1 MRFRILGSV
10 RVVLD
15 GREVPVTASRDRVL
29 LGVLLL
35 HANQSMTRD
44 QLIDAVWP
52 GRPPRDARNQ
62 LQGCV
67 SRLRKRFA
75 EAGLGRVIVTEPDGY
90 RAVVEPGD
98 LDLLEFRRLVAGAR
112 EVAGQ
117 GRYEQAAADY
127 RKALVLW
134 RGPALAGIDGHTIPR
149 AAAALEEERV
159 QALEER
165 LAAELAA
172 GAAGE
177 LVAELSELAERH
189 PLREGVHRALML
201 ALYRAG
207 RQADALA
214 AYRRARQLLLD
225 ELGSEPG
232 AGLQELHQCILNRDP
247 SLEVRPAAR
256 SLPVSPRPRQLPS
269 DVAGF
274 SGRAEALKALDELLA
289 RRPEAT
295 GPVVISAIAGTAG
308 VGKTALAV
316 HWAHR
321 MVDRFPDGQLY
332 VNLRGFDPAGA
343 PVDSAT
349 AIRGFL
355 DALAVPPQRVPSG
368 FDAQVSLYRS
378 LVADRQLLVVLDN
391 ARDPEQVR
399 PLLPGAPGCLVL
411 VTSRNQLTGLVAT
424 DGAIPLPIDLLPEE
438 EARQLLAARIGA
450 DRMHMEPDAV
460 AELLAAC
467 AGLPLAL
474 AIVAARAAT
483 QPDFSLAAIA
493 EQVRAAGAGLEPWS
507 GPDPA
512 SDLRAVFSWSYHA
525 LDPGAAR
532 LFRLLGL
539 HPGPDLAA
547 PAAASLA
554 AIPLPQAHRYL
565 ARLTEANL
573 VTEHAPDRYIM
584 HDLLRTYATELTE
597 TIDGERDRLAAHH
610 RLLDH
615 YVHAVYAARL
625 MFDAHLRLSHEIAPP
640 QPGVELIDLQTR
652 EQAIAWLIA
661 EQSLLLN
668 AIHEAS
674 KNGFDVHT
682 WQLAVCLAYHLNWQG
697 QRHHWLATQHI
708 ALLAAQRLGDP
719 AMEAQA
725 HFGIGNAHAAHAS
738 YDLARRHLQRALDLS
753 VELGDQHKQA
763 YCHSNLSLLAS
774 RQGNCEE
781 ALRGSQLAYELF
793 RRVDDRAGQAIALN
807 EIACDY
813 TKLGEYRHAVVR
825 CEEAIA
831 IQQEIGRTSEEAVTW
846 HSLGQAHHHLGEYR
860 RAIECYERSRLLW
873 SGHQRGDAIVSHHLG
888 DAHHSLGERSAARSE
903 WRTALNVYLELDH
916 PNANEVRD
924 KLEQLDREP

>member
-1 MRFRILGSV
+1 
-10 RVVLD
+10 
-15 GREVPVTASRDRVL
+15 
-29 LGVLLL
+29 
-35 HANQSMTRD
+35 
-44 QLIDAVWP
+44 
-52 GRPPRDARNQ
+52 
-62 LQGCV
+62 
-67 SRLRKRFA
+67 
-75 EAGLGRVIVTEPDGY
+75 VIVTEPDGY
-90 RAVVEPGD
+90 RAVVDPGD

-149 AAAALEEERV
+149 AAATLEEERV

-165 LAAELAA
+165 LATELAA

-177 LVAELSELAERH
+177 LVAELSELVERH

-214 AYRRARQLLLD
+214 AYRRARGLLLD
-225 ELGSEPG
+225 ELGTEPG
-232 AGLQELHQCILNRDP
+232 AGLRELHQSILNRDP
-247 SLEVRPAAR
+247 GLEGRPAVR
-256 SLPVSPRPRQLPS
+256 SAVSPRPRQLPS

-289 RRPEAT
+289 RRPEAA

-321 MVDRFPDGQLY
+321 MADRFPDGQLY
-332 VNLRGFDPAGA
+332 VNLRGFDPAGQ
-343 PVDSAT
+343 PVEPAT
-349 AIRGFL
+349 AVRGFL
-355 DALAVPPQRVPSG
+355 DGLGVAPQRVPSG

-391 ARDPEQVR
+391 AGDPEQVR

-539 HPGPDLAA
+539 HSGPDFAA

-554 AIPLPQAHRYL
+554 AVPLPQAHRYL

-573 VTEHAPDRYIM
+573 VVEHTPGRYVT
-584 HDLLRTYATELTE
+584 HDLLRSYATELVDGTE
-597 TIDGERDRLAAHH
+597 SGPDRNAAQHRFLDHYLSTAYEARMLVDPHH
-610 RLLDH
+610 RLPH
-615 YVHAVYAARL
+615 PIAASRPGV
-625 MFDAHLRLSHEIAPP
+625 APIKLRTQEEATVWLTTE
-640 QPGVELIDLQTR
+640 QPGLLGAVE
-652 EQAIAWLIA
+652 
-661 EQSLLLN
+661 
-668 AIHEAS
+668 EAAT
-674 KNGFDVHT
+674 NGFDTHV
-682 WQLAVCLAYHLNWQG
+682 WQLASCLGIHLNRQG
-697 QRHHWLATQHI
+697 HWDDWLTTQRAG
-708 ALLAAQRLGDP
+708 LLAAQRLADKS
-719 AMEAQA
+719 AEAQA
-725 HFGIGNAHAAHAS
+725 HAGVGSAYAQMGS
-738 YDLARRHLQRALDLS
+738 DEPARQHLQCALDLF
-753 VELGDQHKQA
+753 VELGNEHWQA
-763 YCHSNLSLLAS
+763 YSYYNLAWLAD
-774 RQGNCEE
+774 RQGDH
-781 ALRGSQLAYELF
+781 RGAMRSIQCAYELF
-793 RRVDDRAGQAIALN
+793 VKVDDSAGQARALN
-807 EIACDY
+807 AIAWCHVLLGNHEQAVERCEQALAIHQQVGDIFEESVAWDSLGY
-813 TKLGEYRHAVVR
+813 IHYQLGEH
-825 CEEAIA
+825 
-831 IQQEIGRTSEEAVTW
+831 
-846 HSLGQAHHHLGEYR
+846 R
-860 RAIECYERSRLLW
+860 RAIECYRQGLEHLDRADYRHGRAVTL
-873 SGHQRGDAIVSHHLG
+873 HHLG
-888 DAHHSLGERSAARSE
+888 DAHHALGEMEASRRA
-903 WRTALNVYLELDH
+903 WQGALDILKDLDH
-916 PNANEVRD
+916 PEGQEVRA
-924 KLEQLDREP
+924 KLERLSQDP